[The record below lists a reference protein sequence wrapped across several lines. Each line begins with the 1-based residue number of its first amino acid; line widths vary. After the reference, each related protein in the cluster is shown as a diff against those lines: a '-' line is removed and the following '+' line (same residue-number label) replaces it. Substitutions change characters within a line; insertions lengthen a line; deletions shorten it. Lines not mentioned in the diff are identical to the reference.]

1 MSQDRHSRSVMEGIS
16 DAELWKNFSEQ
27 LTGVGEG
34 NRGLIVI
41 EVMSVPKSL

>member
-1 MSQDRHSRSVMEGIS
+1 MSQDRHSRSVTEGIS
-16 DAELWKNFSEQ
+16 DAELGKNFEEQ

-34 NRGLIVI
+34 NRDLIFV

>member
-1 MSQDRHSRSVMEGIS
+1 MSQDRHSRSVTEGIS
-16 DAELWKNFSEQ
+16 DAELWKNFEEQ

-34 NRGLIVI
+34 NRGLVFI